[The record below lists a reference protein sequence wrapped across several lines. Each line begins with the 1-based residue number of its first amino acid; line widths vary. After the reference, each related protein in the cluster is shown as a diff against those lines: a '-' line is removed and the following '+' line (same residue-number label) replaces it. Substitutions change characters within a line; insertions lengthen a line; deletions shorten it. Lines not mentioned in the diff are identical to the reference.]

1 MSLPVLVGV
10 TLALVWV
17 LSVGI
22 AQVRVVDAAR
32 ETARAA
38 ARGEAVRDAVGRGLR
53 VAPDGVRISLEQD
66 AGNVVAVAEGEV
78 SGPGGVFRVLP
89 SVTVRSSAVAAL
101 EAVP

>member
-1 MSLPVLVGV
+1 MSLPVLVAV

-38 ARGEAVRDAVGRGLR
+38 ARGEASQDAVGRGLR
-53 VAPDGVRISLEQD
+53 VAPDGVRISLERD
-66 AGNVVAVAEGEV
+66 AGTVTAVAEGEV
-78 SGPGGVFRVLP
+78 SGPGGVFGVLP
-89 SVTVRSSAVAAL
+89 SVTIRSTAVAAL
-101 EAVP
+101 EVAP